1 VVVLQQGSIDD
12 DDDDDIELSI
22 CCDNCLLST
31 FELLVSI
38 NEGDELRS
46 TITFIFTGGTDDELS
61 ITVVVSV
68 EVFSP
73 LVEQI
78 ADDGDERF

>member
-1 VVVLQQGSIDD
+1 
-12 DDDDDIELSI
+12 LSI

-31 FELLVSI
+31 FELFASI
-38 NEGDELRS
+38 KGDELRS
-46 TITFIFTGGTDDELS
+46 TITFIFTGGINDELS
-61 ITVVVSV
+61 ITVVDSV

>member
-1 VVVLQQGSIDD
+1 MICWDD
-12 DDDDDIELSI
+12 
-22 CCDNCLLST
+22 CLLRT
-31 FELLVSI
+31 FELFASI
-38 NEGDELRS
+38 NDGDELRS
-46 TITFIFTGGTDDELS
+46 TITLIFTGGIDDELS

-78 ADDGDERF
+78 ADEGDERF

>member
-1 VVVLQQGSIDD
+1 VDALQHGSVDD
-12 DDDDDIELSI
+12 DELSI

-31 FELLVSI
+31 FELFASI

-46 TITFIFTGGTDDELS
+46 TITFIFTGGINDELS

-78 ADDGDERF
+78 AEDGDERF

>member
-1 VVVLQQGSIDD
+1 
-12 DDDDDIELSI
+12 
-22 CCDNCLLST
+22 LST
-31 FELLVSI
+31 FELFVSI

-46 TITFIFTGGTDDELS
+46 TITFIFTGGIDDELS
-61 ITVVVSV
+61 ITVVVSE

-78 ADDGDERF
+78 ADDGDARF

>member
-1 VVVLQQGSIDD
+1 VDALQHGSVDD
-12 DDDDDIELSI
+12 DDELSI

-31 FELLVSI
+31 FELFASI

-46 TITFIFTGGTDDELS
+46 TITFIFTGGINDELS
-61 ITVVVSV
+61 ITVVVVSV

-78 ADDGDERF
+78 AEDGDERF

>member
-1 VVVLQQGSIDD
+1 VDALQHGSVDD
-12 DDDDDIELSI
+12 DELSI

-31 FELLVSI
+31 FELFASI

-46 TITFIFTGGTDDELS
+46 TITFIFTGGINDELS
-61 ITVVVSV
+61 ITVVVVVVVSV

-78 ADDGDERF
+78 AEDGDERF

>member
-1 VVVLQQGSIDD
+1 V
-12 DDDDDIELSI
+12 SI
-22 CCDNCLLST
+22 CCDNCLLRT
-31 FELLVSI
+31 FELFASI

-46 TITFIFTGGTDDELS
+46 RRTFIFTGGIDDKLS

>member
-12 DDDDDIELSI
+12 DDELSI
-22 CCDNCLLST
+22 CWDNCLLST
-31 FELLVSI
+31 FELFVSI

-46 TITFIFTGGTDDELS
+46 TITFIFTGGIDDELS
-61 ITVVVSV
+61 ITVVVVVSV